1 MSAFVGF
8 FINLAVMQGI
18 KHIKTVTLCLCFLQH
33 PSDNSESHLQSLC
46 CKTVSFHL
54 QSPAVKK
61 SENFT
66 SPVTVRFH
74 SKMLRH
80 GGS

>member
-1 MSAFVGF
+1 
-8 FINLAVMQGI
+8 MQGM

-33 PSDNSESHLQSLC
+33 PSDNSESHIQVQSLC

-54 QSPAVKK
+54 QSPEVKK
-61 SENFT
+61 SEHFT
-66 SPVTVRFH
+66 STDTVRFH

-80 GGS
+80 EDS